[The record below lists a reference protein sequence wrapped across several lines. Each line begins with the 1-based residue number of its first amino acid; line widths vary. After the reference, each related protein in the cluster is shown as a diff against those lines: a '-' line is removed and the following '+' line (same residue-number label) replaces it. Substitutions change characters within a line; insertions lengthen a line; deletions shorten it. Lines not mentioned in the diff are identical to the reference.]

1 MIFEGNYSAPLVSDI
16 PAIDYGTLTIFS
28 WAAYAVVIQMVDV
41 FGVGTNIINI
51 VCFIKQGF
59 REPVN
64 ISLLGKKKNKD
75 NFSFDVWEEIK
86 SFSYFLSLL
95 LACHFILS
103 SFLFCTS
110 VK

>member
-1 MIFEGNYSAPLVSDI
+1 MELEGNLTTRLVSDI
-16 PAIDYGTLTIFS
+16 PAIDYETLTIFI
-28 WAAYAVVIQMVDV
+28 WAAYSVLIQIVDV

-59 REPVN
+59 KEPVN